1 MENDIGPAFVKINY
15 LTEYA
20 PHSQTIPCVP
30 LNNVGVLDTPPNFD
44 LRGGA
49 IDVDADDAIKDYVN
63 LAKAL
68 FTSATTFSDYT
79 IYTKAG
85 VGAVPVPVWSGSLG
99 IVGTSPFANAHKAY
113 QQTLSFR
120 ADDFTQFKLVYLDA
134 IPASGND
141 KKTGTLADGAMEA
154 VKNYAM
160 ANVTWMASRG
170 GGRPATFLSL
180 TTTLNEKLRRS
191 YRMT

>member
-1 MENDIGPAFVKINY
+1 MENDIGPYFVKINY
-15 LTEYA
+15 QSEYA
-20 PHSQTIPCVP
+20 PHSQSIPCVP

-44 LRGGA
+44 LRGA
-49 IDVDADDAIKDYVN
+49 EIDVNADTAIRDYVT

-68 FTSATTFSDYT
+68 FTPATVFANYT
-79 IYTKAG
+79 IYSKPG
-85 VGAVPVPVWSGSLG
+85 VGDSPVPIYSADLN
-99 IVGTSPFANAHKAY
+99 IVGTSPFENPHKAW

-120 ADDFTQFKLVYLDA
+120 ADDFTLFKLVFLDA
-134 IPASGND
+134 IPASGAD
-141 KKTGTLADGAMEA
+141 KKTGTLADGAMNA
-154 VKNYAM
+154 VKNYAK
-160 ANVTWMASRG
+160 ALETWMASRG